1 MKKRSTRHNW
11 IDVRTFTYKARDE
24 KGSMVT
30 GTMDAD
36 SQRAVSS
43 HLDSMG
49 LFPISVAE
57 KKGMTLL
64 SIESFL
70 ARLERVKSDDII
82 FFTRQLRTVIKAG
95 VPLISGL
102 RALEEQTNN
111 RKLKRTIKR
120 VWQDL
125 DRGKSFSDALSAH
138 EDVFSDLYV
147 SMVKAGEVGGV
158 LDEVLEK
165 LAQLL
170 EFQMK
175 TREMLK
181 SALRYPTM
189 VVGAIVI
196 AFFVLV
202 SFVIPKFALLFKGS
216 TMALPLPTRI
226 LLWINEMVQAYG
238 IYILGAV
245 VGLSIAIFI
254 YMRTEQGRLAKDQLT
269 LKLPFMGKIILK
281 ICMSRFAYVQE
292 NLIRAGVPIVTAL
305 EIVSRTVGNL
315 VIARK
320 VTEISQKIEKGKGI
334 SKPMKDS
341 GIFPPLVL
349 HLISTGED
357 TGSLDE
363 MLREVSI
370 HYDSEV
376 SYSLARLSSWIEPI
390 LILVLGS
397 MILFIALAVF
407 LPWWGM
413 MDALKRGGG

>member
-1 MKKRSTRHNW
+1 MA
-11 IDVRTFTYKARDE
+11 IFTYKARDE
-24 KGSMVT
+24 RGSLIA

-49 LFPISVAE
+49 LFPIAVSE

-64 SIESFL
+64 SIEDFL
-70 ARLERVKSDDII
+70 TKLDRVRLDDII

-111 RKLKRTIKR
+111 RKLKRAIKK

-125 DRGKSFSDALSAH
+125 DRGKSFSEALSGHA
-138 EDVFSDLYV
+138 DIFSDLYV

-158 LDEVLEK
+158 LDEVLER

-175 TREMLK
+175 TKEMFK
-181 SALRYPTM
+181 SALRYPMM
-189 VVGAIVI
+189 VVGAIII
-196 AFFVLV
+196 ASFVLV
-202 SFVIPKFALLFKGS
+202 TFVIPKFALLFKGT
-216 TMALPLPTRI
+216 TMQLPLPTRI
-226 LLWINEMVQAYG
+226 LLWMNEMVQAYG
-238 IYILGAV
+238 IYMLGVVIGICVAV
-245 VGLSIAIFI
+245 LI
-254 YMRTEQGRLAKDQLT
+254 YTRTERGQYAMDQLK
-269 LKLPFMGKIILK
+269 LKLPFVGNIILK
-281 ICMSRFAYVQE
+281 ICMSRFAYVGE

-305 EIVSRTVGNL
+305 EIVARTVGNL
-315 VIARK
+315 VITKK
-320 VTEISQKIEKGKGI
+320 VLGISQKIEKGKGI
-334 SKPMKDS
+334 TKPMEDS

-349 HLISTGED
+349 HLIATGED
-357 TGSLDE
+357 TGSLEE

-390 LILVLGS
+390 LIGVLGG

-413 MDALKRGGG
+413 MEALKGGG

>member
-1 MKKRSTRHNW
+1 MAIFNYR
-11 IDVRTFTYKARDE
+11 ARDE
-24 KGSMVT
+24 KGSLIA

-49 LFPISVAE
+49 LFPIAVSE
-57 KKGMTLL
+57 KKGMALV
-64 SIESFL
+64 SIEDFL
-70 ARLERVKSDDII
+70 TKLDRVKLDDLI

-102 RALEEQTNN
+102 KALEEQTNS
-111 RKLKRTIKR
+111 RKLKRAIKK

-125 DRGKSFSDALSAH
+125 DRGKSFSEALSAH
-138 EDVFSDLYV
+138 ADIFSDLYI

-158 LDEVLEK
+158 LDEVLER

-175 TREMLK
+175 TKEMFK

-202 SFVIPKFALLFKGS
+202 TFVIPKFGLLFKGS
-216 TMALPLPTRI
+216 TVQLPLPTRI
-226 LLWINEMVQAYG
+226 LLGINEMVQAYG
-238 IYILGAV
+238 IFILGGI
-245 VGLSIAIFI
+245 VGIGIAAFI
-254 YMRTEQGRLAKDQLT
+254 YTRTEQGQFARDQLK
-269 LKLPFMGKIILK
+269 LKIPFVGNIILK

-292 NLIRAGVPIVTAL
+292 NLIRAGVPIVMAL
-305 EIVSRTVGNL
+305 EIVARTVGNL
-315 VIARK
+315 VIAKK
-320 VTEISQKIEKGKGI
+320 VIEISQKIEKGKGI
-334 SKPMKDS
+334 TKPMKDS

-349 HLISTGED
+349 HLIATGED
-357 TGSLDE
+357 TGSLEE

-370 HYDSEV
+370 HYDTEV

-390 LILVLGS
+390 LIGVLGG
-397 MILFIALAVF
+397 MVLFIALAVF

-413 MDALKRGGG
+413 MDALKGS

>member
-1 MKKRSTRHNW
+1 MAIFNYR
-11 IDVRTFTYKARDE
+11 ARDE
-24 KGSMVT
+24 KGSLIA

-49 LFPISVAE
+49 LFPIAVSE

-64 SIESFL
+64 SIEDFL
-70 ARLERVKSDDII
+70 TKLDRVRLDDII

-102 RALEEQTNN
+102 KALEEQTNN
-111 RKLKRTIKR
+111 RKLKRAIKK

-125 DRGKSFSDALSAH
+125 DRGKSFSEALSAH
-138 EDVFSDLYV
+138 ADIFSDLYV

-158 LDEVLEK
+158 LDEVLER

-175 TREMLK
+175 TKEMFK
-181 SALRYPTM
+181 SALRYPMM
-189 VVGAIVI
+189 VVGAIII
-196 AFFVLV
+196 ASFVLV
-202 SFVIPKFALLFKGS
+202 TFVIPKFALLFKGT
-216 TMALPLPTRI
+216 TMQLPLPTRI
-226 LLWINEMVQAYG
+226 LLWMNEMVQAYG
-238 IYILGAV
+238 IYMLGVVIGICVAV
-245 VGLSIAIFI
+245 LI
-254 YMRTEQGRLAKDQLT
+254 YTRTERGQYAMDQLK
-269 LKLPFMGKIILK
+269 LKLPFVGNIILK
-281 ICMSRFAYVQE
+281 ICMSRFAYVGE

-305 EIVSRTVGNL
+305 EIVARTVGNL
-315 VIARK
+315 VIRK
-320 VTEISQKIEKGKGI
+320 KVLGISQKIEKGKGI
-334 SKPMKDS
+334 AKPMEDS

-349 HLISTGED
+349 HLIATGED
-357 TGSLDE
+357 TGSLEE

-390 LILVLGS
+390 LIGVLGG

-413 MDALKRGGG
+413 MEALKGGG